1 MAFLA
6 CETGFLVTVSVLDR
20 EMFSE
25 VEAARLLR
33 VPQGTLHYWLEG
45 GERRGKRYPPI
56 IRERPR
62 DTRTVTWAEF
72 VEAGLLRQYRRE
84 RGVPMAELRA
94 VIDRLRE
101 ELGVPYPLAHEQP
114 FVGEGRQLTRTVQDE
129 VGLDPE
135 FFLVAVARDQLVLTS
150 ASSSF
155 FGRVRWVDGVA
166 AGWRPHQEDS
176 PVLVT
181 PEHRF
186 GRPMI
191 NGISTEVLWEHDDAG
206 EDVAAIAADFGL
218 SSAEVRWALSY
229 ENFRRTTPRRVA

>member
-1 MAFLA
+1 
-6 CETGFLVTVSVLDR
+6 
-20 EMFSE
+20 MFSE

-56 IRERPR
+56 IRERPCE
-62 DTRTVTWAEF
+62 TRTVTWAEF

-94 VIDRLRE
+94 VIGRLRE

-135 FFLVAVARDQLVLTS
+135 SSSWPLPVINWCSRPRRPRSSS
-150 ASSSF
+150 AS
-155 FGRVRWVDGVA
+155 
-166 AGWRPHQEDS
+166 AGWTGSQRGG
-176 PVLVT
+176 
-181 PEHRF
+181 
-186 GRPMI
+186 GR
-191 NGISTEVLWEHDDAG
+191 T
-206 EDVAAIAADFGL
+206 
-218 SSAEVRWALSY
+218 
-229 ENFRRTTPRRVA
+229 RRTPRYW